1 MTEHTEAA
9 AVLRVEVG
17 QLLPRLERDPA
28 QPLPSGASDQEL
40 DELTARVD
48 TPLPDELTAWLR
60 ICKGAAI
67 GPGGVFGAR
76 PDSDFLDLA
85 VYLDEY
91 PTWRADGWFPIAGDG
106 TGNYYVLLTKG
117 PQAGFIGFI
126 EAVVDP
132 DRLDYLVASNLWSF
146 LRFLFRRDLGA
157 RGWPF
162 DRATVLADD
171 PHLADAPAKLQPW
184 NT

>member
-1 MTEHTEAA
+1 LVTRPGHPACISTSPPAPGSSPQRCSAA
-9 AVLRVEVG
+9 CGRHGCRA
-17 QLLPRLERDPA
+17 
-28 QPLPSGASDQEL
+28 SGWSARTVRGSDS
-40 DELTARVD
+40 
-48 TPLPDELTAWLR
+48 R
-60 ICKGAAI
+60 IVS
-67 GPGGVFGAR
+67 P
-76 PDSDFLDLA
+76 LA